1 MIRSLNFLEEKAIK
15 DPIQKE
21 TFFNQLNSSLAK
33 FPSAITVE
41 YILPL
46 LMDELVHGQTEFAP
60 IVLPSV
66 IIIGSNLPAER
77 FAIGAW
83 TFLYPR
89 SRFRWIERC
98 ALTAEFTLNA

>member
-1 MIRSLNFLEEKAIK
+1 MSHCLMIRSLNFLEEKAIK

-77 FAIGAW
+77 FA
-83 TFLYPR
+83 
-89 SRFRWIERC
+89 
-98 ALTAEFTLNA
+98 

>member
-1 MIRSLNFLEEKAIK
+1 MVRSLNFLEEKAIK

-33 FPSAITVE
+33 FPPAITVE

-46 LMDELVHGQTEFAP
+46 LMDELVHGQTEFSP

-66 IIIGSNLPAER
+66 IIIGSNLPPER
-77 FAIGAW
+77 F
-83 TFLYPR
+83 
-89 SRFRWIERC
+89 S
-98 ALTAEFTLNA
+98 